1 MSCYRTFEELNIGEE
16 LTPLIKKMTQEKI
29 NKYVSIA
36 EDYNPIHTDEEFAK
50 KTPFKGIIAPGYQT
64 MAYISELMSRD
75 FGDAWYVGGKLD
87 IRMVKVVR
95 PGDLLT
101 ARAKVVDKKEEAGKN
116 VAVFEVHLINQ
127 DNEDVIIGSAE
138 AAFPKNN

>member
-1 MSCYRTFEELNIGEE
+1 MSGYKTFEDLNIGEE
-16 LTPLIKKMTQEKI
+16 LTPVIKKMTQEKI
-29 NKYVSIA
+29 NRYVSIA

-75 FGDAWYVGGKLD
+75 FGNAWYTNGTMD

-101 ARAKVVDKKEEAGKN
+101 ARAKVVEKKEEDGKN
-116 VAVFEVHLINQ
+116 IAVFEVHLTNQ
-127 DNEDVIIGSAE
+127 NNEDVIIGSAE
-138 AAFPKNN
+138 AAFPKI

>member
-1 MSCYRTFEELNIGEE
+1 MSGYITFEELNIGED
-16 LTPLIKKMTQEKI
+16 LTPVIKKMTQEKI
-29 NKYVSIA
+29 NRYVSIA

-75 FGDAWYVGGKLD
+75 FGNAWYTSGKMD

-101 ARAKVVDKKEEAGKN
+101 ARAKVVDKKEEEGKN
-116 VAVFEVHLINQ
+116 IAVFEVRLTNQ
-127 DNEDVIIGSAE
+127 NNEDVIIGNAE

>member
-1 MSCYRTFEELNIGEE
+1 MSGYKTFEDLNIGEE
-16 LTPLIKKMTQEKI
+16 LTPVIKKMTQEKI

-64 MAYISELMSRD
+64 MAYISEVMSRD
-75 FGDAWYVGGKLD
+75 FGNAWYTSGEMD

-95 PGDLLT
+95 PGDMLT
-101 ARAKVVDKKEEAGKN
+101 AKSKVVDKKEEDEKKHRN
-116 VAVFEVHLINQ
+116 L
-127 DNEDVIIGSAE
+127 
-138 AAFPKNN
+138 